1 VREDAEKPLDL
12 VHPRGA
18 GGREVKDDARALRK
32 PFVDGGRLVRGGI
45 VENDLKLSLG
55 EFLFERF
62 QKGQEVPSG
71 VRFPTVGQD
80 MAAGNLQSGVQ
91 VKDAV
96 AAVVVGVPFDLGRPE
111 WKHRLRSLERL
122 HLGLFV
128 QAESLS

>member
-1 VREDAEKPLDL
+1 
-12 VHPRGA
+12 
-18 GGREVKDDARALRK
+18 VKDDARALRK

-45 VENDLKLSLG
+45 VENDLKLSRG

-62 QKGQEVPSG
+62 KKGQEVPSG

-96 AAVVVGVPFDLGRPE
+96 AAVVVGVPFDRPVEPPEMGEVISLTRLGGLH
-111 WKHRLRSLERL
+111 HRYSRR
-122 HLGLFV
+122 
-128 QAESLS
+128 AD